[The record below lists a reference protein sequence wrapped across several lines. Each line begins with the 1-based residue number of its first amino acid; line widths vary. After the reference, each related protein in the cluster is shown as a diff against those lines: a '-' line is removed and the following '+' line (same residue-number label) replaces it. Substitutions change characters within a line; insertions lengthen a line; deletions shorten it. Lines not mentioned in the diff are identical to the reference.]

1 MCMRKITLLLA
12 VLGIPFHFSPVY
24 AATDSKIAVNRELA
38 KPVVRGAIVFK
49 TYCTLCHGERGD
61 GLGRAAKI
69 HDNKSMAI
77 KPRPPEYYEKIIR
90 QGGEA
95 VGRSSFMP
103 VWQDELSEEQIT
115 DVISYLGV
123 IDDSTNR
130 GETVFKA
137 NCILCHGIKGN
148 GKGRASV
155 LFDPPPADLTHS
167 DKNDDYKKMIITY
180 GGAAMGR
187 SSVMPIWGEQLS
199 EVEIKDVVNYINSL
213 LVID

>member
-12 VLGIPFHFSPVY
+12 VVVAPFCFATVH
-24 AATDSKIAVNRELA
+24 AATDSKTAINRELA

-49 TYCTLCHGERGD
+49 TYCKLCHGELGD
-61 GLGRAAKI
+61 GRGRAAKI
-69 HDNKSMAI
+69 HDRKNMAI
-77 KPRPPEYYEKIIR
+77 TRRPSEYYEKIIR

-95 VGRSSFMP
+95 VGKSPFMP
-103 VWQDELSEEQIT
+103 VWQDELSEEQIN
-115 DVISYLGV
+115 DVISYLAV
-123 IDDSTNR
+123 IGDSTNR

-137 NCILCHGIKGN
+137 NCILCHGINGN

-187 SSVMPIWGEQLS
+187 SAVMPVWGEQLS
-199 EVEIKDVVNYINSL
+199 EVEIDDVINYINSL
-213 LVID
+213 VLVD

>member
-1 MCMRKITLLLA
+1 MCRRRSTLFLA
-12 VLGIPFHFSPVY
+12 VWGILCCCGSIY
-24 AATDSKIAVNRELA
+24 AATDSKTAVNRELA

-49 TYCTLCHGERGD
+49 TYCKLCHGERGD

-69 HDNKSMAI
+69 HDRKSMAI
-77 KPRPPEYYEKIIR
+77 RSRSPEYYEKIIR

-115 DVISYLGV
+115 DVISYLSV
-123 IDDSTNR
+123 IGNSTNR

-199 EVEIKDVVNYINSL
+199 EVEINDVVNYINT
-213 LVID
+213 LVVVD